1 MADPGAETARE
12 GISRRGRRL
21 TAGWETVRE
30 IARALPGVEES
41 TTYGQ
46 PAFKVGG
53 RLFAWL
59 SPDRAAEGALAV
71 RVDPDEKPLLLDSDE
86 AYFQTPHYEGHP
98 ILLIRLERVGRPELE
113 ERIEDSWLLRAP
125 KRLARAYLDSGDR

>member
-1 MADPGAETARE
+1 MSGWDRVRAIAAAFPGA
-12 GISRRGRRL
+12 
-21 TAGWETVRE
+21 
-30 IARALPGVEES
+30 EES

-53 RLFAWL
+53 KLFAWL

-71 RVDPDEKPLLLDSDE
+71 RVDPGEKELLLGADE
-86 AYFQTPHYEGHP
+86 AYFQTPHYDGHP
-98 ILLIRLERVGRPELE
+98 ILLIRLEQIERSQLE

-125 KRLARAYLDSGDR
+125 NRLVKAYIAERER

>member
-1 MADPGAETARE
+1 MAD
-12 GISRRGRRL
+12 
-21 TAGWETVRE
+21 WDTVRE
-30 IARALPGVEES
+30 IAGIFPGADES

-53 RLFAWL
+53 KLFAWL

-71 RVDPDEKPLLLDSDE
+71 RVDPGEKELLLGADE
-86 AYFQTPHYEGHP
+86 AYFQTPHYDGHP
-98 ILLIRLERVGRPELE
+98 ILLIDLGRAQRSQLE

-125 KRLARAYLDSGDR
+125 KRLVDAYVDSEG